1 MMRTFDLKR
10 CTISV
15 MAGLCALFLICYV
28 TSWGQTPSVKGTP
41 ENNKKKVGELKQKA
55 AEYYKNADFT
65 LALNY
70 YQEAQR
76 LATDD
81 AEIKAR
87 IEDCQRKIQ
96 EKKDLLTNIPVD
108 PRKKEESLA
117 QKYNR
122 AKELYDAK
130 KFTEARKEFY
140 ELWII
145 AGRYKKTLSYL
156 EDIDKRTKESEKKT
170 QQAKAEPAK
179 VAKKEAE
186 KKMAQQAAEE
196 AKKKEKVKKLLQQ
209 GDQDFT
215 NGKYEKA
222 IAAYTEALELDK
234 ENKEA
239 GQKLEQAKIAQEQAR
254 QAQKKEEEQKLQIK
268 NHLEKGKTLYN
279 GGNYQEALKEFQA
292 VLSLDNTHK
301 QAKEYVEKTN
311 SKIMELQK
319 EEEARKTKEEKIK
332 ASLARANEL
341 AGKENYKEALKE
353 YENVLKL
360 DKNNK
365 KAREGQEKVKQ
376 LMVTREAKAKEEQK
390 LREMEAEK
398 QAKLSGYLKKGETA
412 LKEGNV
418 TKAIENYQE
427 ALRLDANNQTAKEG
441 IEKAKALREAKE
453 KELAEKKRAE
463 EEKKAQE
470 VAKAKKEKEE
480 AEQKR
485 KAEEE
490 RKAQELARAK
500 KEKEEAE
507 QKRKA
512 EEERKAQELAK
523 AKKEKEEAEQ
533 KQKAEEE
540 KKAQEIAR
548 AKKDI
553 EIAQKTEPEK
563 EKKELEQ
570 IEKIKREQQKKADD
584 LTKKGKDLFQRGK
597 YEEALKNFEEALQL
611 NPLNAEAAE
620 YKTKT
625 EAQLEEMKRAEE
637 KKKEEERLK
646 KEAQQKAEAL
656 YAEALEAFRG
666 RRYDLAEQKATE
678 ALKVLPGW
686 AKANQLLQD
695 IENAKKT
702 TEKDRVSQI
711 IAEGKDLYNKGLY
724 SEAIEKFKEALNIM
738 PVNEEASRYISLCNQ
753 RIAERQRDLDRRQR
767 ETKKSEAMRLFQ
779 AGLSAYRDKRL
790 DEAVAKWEEALR
802 VYPELE
808 DAKRYLEQTRDEYQQ
823 YLTAKLEKE
832 TFAQRE
838 ETAQK
843 KLNTLITMVTKKPI
857 PLRDFLKNLYIISDI
872 DFYVAEGVEA
882 QIEVKFED
890 KPLYEVLDTVLLP
903 IGLKWERK
911 PGTDIIIV
919 SPDLSTRVFELTPAQ
934 LTKIKSLMDS
944 KFIQRMLW
952 GATGEPSLKGVE
964 LTLDERE
971 SVLIMVDSKQNL
983 QKMEAFIRDLQK
995 EAPPELIWKS
1005 YKIEPQFG
1013 EKIKAI
1019 LEAMLE
1025 VEKPTPYS
1033 RERRI
1038 MISGDELVIKDIP
1051 ENIKKA
1057 EQILTDRNFIKK
1069 IKEEKLVAEVF
1080 DITPQGI
1087 SQENIAQAEDF
1098 GKYVTTV
1105 VENMLYAKTGKS
1117 AAEAEGRRLW
1127 LRSYVEPPNTPKMTL
1142 TVVDYPSN
1150 IEAVADLIAR
1160 LPEIKKGERSEII
1173 YLKYAK
1179 ASDMSSYLDTV
1190 LGVSA
1195 APAVSAVA
1203 GAQQVTK
1210 SLRVNQE
1217 IVFRE
1222 LSFRL
1227 TRVNENDI
1235 ANENDDSAEF
1245 VARTPTTSQDITI
1258 EEFRSEF
1265 IDEYEIIVED
1275 IKPSGTP
1282 GQGRARVTL
1291 RYNPAGRTGMTI
1303 MATPTGTPA
1312 PAMAEELPP
1321 LSIEPFDDLNAL
1333 LIKYTD
1339 PAKFSEVKKWIDK
1352 FDMPIPQVSIETKF
1366 VEVLENRA
1374 KEYSAEFSWLN
1385 MGKGIDL
1392 DSSVFNT
1399 RFGQY
1404 MDEFR
1409 DELEPPIETTQMSN
1423 LLKGT
1428 TIFNWII
1435 GGGASAINYQLRLL
1449 EAEGIINVVSGPMVT
1464 VLNGE
1469 SADFL
1474 IERQFGLPQ
1483 VTAEGTAATG
1493 QYYTSLTQVDMSV
1506 TPTVTY
1512 LGSITLDIQAVI
1524 RDFESNM
1531 GSVVFYQRP
1540 YAADGIGPRTV
1551 YHNNTDKSI
1560 IRKDLNTIA
1569 RVQDGGTIVLGGWTG
1584 EHVGNYHS
1592 GVPILRNLPYIGQI
1606 LFGRNLQTVE
1616 KTTLLIF
1623 LTANIV
1629 K

>member
-28 TSWGQTPSVKGTP
+28 TGWGQTPPLKGTP
-41 ENNKKKVGELKQKA
+41 ENNKKKVSELKEKA
-55 AEYYKNADFT
+55 GEYYKNADFT

-76 LATDD
+76 LAGDD

-87 IEDCQRKIQ
+87 IEDCQRKIR
-96 EKKDLLTNIPVD
+96 EKKDLLATIPVD
-108 PRKKEESLA
+108 PRKRDEYLA

-130 KFTEARKEFY
+130 KYPEARKEFY

-156 EDIDKRTKESEKKT
+156 EDIDKRTKEMEKKT
-170 QQAKAEPAK
+170 QQAKTEPTE

-196 AKKKEKVKKLLQQ
+196 AKKKDRIKKLLQQ
-209 GDQDFT
+209 GDQNLT
-215 NGKYEKA
+215 SGKYEKA

-239 GQKLEQAKIAQEQAR
+239 VQKLEQAKIAQEQAR
-254 QAQKKEEEQKLQIK
+254 LAQKKEEEQKLQIK
-268 NHLEKGKTLYN
+268 NHLEKGKTLYSA
-279 GGNYQEALKEFQA
+279 GNYQDALKEFQA
-292 VLSLDNTHK
+292 VLTLDNTHK
-301 QAKEYVEKTN
+301 QARKYVEKTN
-311 SKIMELQK
+311 CKIMELQK
-319 EEEARKTKEEKIK
+319 EEEAQKAKDEKIK
-332 ASLARANEL
+332 ASLSRANEL
-341 AGKENYKEALKE
+341 TGKENYKEALKE
-353 YENVLKL
+353 YETVLKL

-365 KAREGQEKVKQ
+365 EAREGREKVKQ
-376 LMVTREAKAKEEQK
+376 LIVAQEAKAKEEQK
-390 LREMEAEK
+390 LREIEAKK
-398 QAKLSGYLKKGETA
+398 QAKLTGYLKKGEAA
-412 LKEGNV
+412 LTEGNF
-418 TKAIENYQE
+418 TRAIENYQE
-427 ALRLDANNQTAKEG
+427 ALRLDANNQMAKEG

-453 KELAEKKRAE
+453 KELAEKKKAE

-470 VAKAKKEKEE
+470 LAKAKKEKEE
-480 AEQKR
+480 AEQKK

-512 EEERKAQELAK
+512 EEERKAQELEK

-533 KQKAEEE
+533 KRKAEEE
-540 KKAQEIAR
+540 KKAEELAR

-553 EIAQKTEPEK
+553 EIAQKTESEK

-570 IEKIKREQQKKADD
+570 IEKIKREQQKKAED

-620 YKTKT
+620 YKAMT
-625 EAQLEEMKRAEE
+625 EAKIEEMKRAEE

-666 RRYDLAEQKATE
+666 RQYDLAEQKATE

-695 IENAKKT
+695 IKIARRIA
-702 TEKDRVSQI
+702 EKDRVSQL

-724 SEAIEKFKEALNIM
+724 NEAIEKFKEALNIM

-753 RIAERQRDLDRRQR
+753 RIAERQRELDRRQR

-779 AGLSAYRDKRL
+779 AGLTAYRDKRL
-790 DEAVAKWEEALR
+790 DEAVSKWEEALR

-838 ETAQK
+838 EAAQK

-1057 EQILTDRNFIKK
+1057 EQILMDRNFIKK

-1087 SQENIAQAEDF
+1087 SQENIAQAEEF
-1098 GKYVTTV
+1098 GKYVSTV

-1203 GAQQVTK
+1203 GGQQVTK

-1222 LSFRL
+1222 LSLRL
-1227 TRVNENDI
+1227 TKVNENDI

-1245 VARTPTTSQDITI
+1245 VARTPTTSQDVTI

-1265 IDEYEIIVED
+1265 IDEYEIVVED

-1312 PAMAEELPP
+1312 PAVAEELPP
-1321 LSIEPFDDLNAL
+1321 VSIEPFDDLNAL

-1531 GSVVFYQRP
+1531 GSIIWQQRP